1 MVRGWTEGLGRSKS
15 IYTTSGAAP
24 PIWALPPC
32 SVNLEMPY
40 ALCFRYRPTCSVRF
54 WYMPA
59 LLRYPNSPL
68 LRPTLQTTNPLS
80 WKTQPLNLK
89 LRNLLK
95 RDIMAFTTCVPQSV
109 DCRPPTNGPLHLML
123 TWLTENISTTTE
135 LLPINSDVITLFFR
149 VLPLFKG
156 VTLTGCKE
164 RHLSTLCYGSR

>member
-1 MVRGWTEGLGRSKS
+1 MQCQFGDAICPLFSLSTDLLSEVLVHAGPASLPQLATASTYFADNKPS
-15 IYTTSGAAP
+15 I
-24 PIWALPPC
+24 
-32 SVNLEMPY
+32 LEN
-40 ALCFRYRPTCSVRF
+40 AT
-54 WYMPA
+54 
-59 LLRYPNSPL
+59 
-68 LRPTLQTTNPLS
+68 
-80 WKTQPLNLK
+80 LK

-109 DCRPPTNGPLHLML
+109 DCRPPTNGPQHLML